1 MGTRVFTNNSR
12 APHHSS
18 NIPQAT
24 PSAKLSTSG
33 AQPQNTF
40 DSRLT
45 IDDTVDRILV
55 KAKSPLKEGEVRLLV
70 EALEKVSNK
79 YLLPT
84 ARCIQPA
91 DDRYWSPDTP

>member
-1 MGTRVFTNNSR
+1 MATRVFVNNSHT
-12 APHHSS
+12 PHHSS

-33 AQPQNTF
+33 AQPQNTS
-40 DSRLT
+40 DSRFSL
-45 IDDTVDRILV
+45 DDTVDRILV
-55 KAKSPLKEGEVRLLV
+55 KAKSPLKEDEVRLLV

-91 DDRYWSPDTP
+91 DDRCWSLDTP